1 MISAITTVVV
11 RRIDHDAFSV
21 YIAAKRKIDLCFCP
35 CHKGFVGNAD
45 HILGNDRG
53 HASRKE
59 HAGQGYNEWLNV
71 HISYKKSLHKSKY
84 DSGYQ
89 HDQNCGNRADL
100 CPLPSPGQQHA
111 GHGNEGTNADINAA
125 GDHNGGHAD
134 TDHDQACVG
143 NKQV

>member
-1 MISAITTVVV
+1 MLIISLEMIAVMP
-11 RRIDHDAFSV
+11 R
-21 YIAAKRKIDLCFCP
+21 AKNMPAR
-35 CHKGFVGNAD
+35 VN
-45 HILGNDRG
+45 
-53 HASRKE
+53 
-59 HAGQGYNEWLNV
+59 NEWLNV

-100 CPLPSPGQQHA
+100 CPLHHPGQHHA